1 MKVNMQQAETG
12 IQRHRTA
19 AGPNHSPVIVSDDMT
34 TYPPSL
40 TPAGKSHRKI
50 LKEGEAE
57 LVFAVVS
64 LHFCH

>member
-1 MKVNMQQAETG
+1 MKGNMQQAETG
-12 IQRHRTA
+12 IQRLGTA

-40 TPAGKSHRKI
+40 TSAGKSHRKI
-50 LKEGEAE
+50 LKEGETE